1 MTFGWNGGTPVQFNE
16 PGTNLELALRYTANN
31 DIIISGVRVWH
42 GSATVATSGRKGRLW
57 TVGGTLITDVAMAE
71 SLPTISDYTTYSF
84 ASPVNISAGTVFY
97 VSYDTIQYYGAVAS
111 AGFPVIS
118 SDGSVTADAGRFGNT
133 RGTFPN
139 TASNAYFGIDIVY
152 TEDTSGNQAPD
163 ITGVT
168 VQRSD
173 LSVVTVATVTD
184 ETPSTVLL
192 NWNWGDGTNTNTGA
206 GVVTSSHTYTET
218 GLYAILVTATDDAGA
233 TDTFATAVQITV
245 SAVTTDNEDWIQD
258 ILDAVV
264 SDVQRSGYFD
274 RVNTHEPKSA
284 PGSRMTAAV
293 WYQSMDPIPLIS
305 GLASTSARIVF
316 VLRLYQN
323 WISEPQDMIDP
334 LMHKAAANLMRR
346 YHDDFDFGGIIRNI
360 DLLGA
365 FGVALSAQSG
375 FLDINGVMHR
385 VIDITIPCLVN
396 DVWPQVS

>member
-1 MTFGWNGGTPVQFNE
+1 MTNGWDGADPVQQSDA
-16 PGTNLELALRYTANN
+16 GTQYELATRFTANA
-31 DIIISGVRVWH
+31 DITVTHIRVWANQTLNVSSRNARIWTT
-42 GSATVATSGRKGRLW
+42 GGVSQRTVD
-57 TVGGTLITDVAMAE
+57 IDD
-71 SLPTISDYTTYSF
+71 SLPTSGWTDYALSSTYDVSDGTSF
-84 ASPVNISAGTVFY
+84 D
-97 VSYDTIQYYGAVAS
+97 VSYSTTQYYGAI
-111 AGFPVIS
+111 AGDYPNDS
-118 SDGSVTADAGRFGNT
+118 SDGDVTAIAGRFALSH
-133 RGTFPN
+133 GTFPN
-139 TASNAYFGIDIVY
+139 SATASFYGIDIVY
-152 TEDTSGNQAPD
+152 ILQGGNQEPD

-173 LSVVTVATVTD
+173 LSVLATATLTD
-184 ETPSTVLL
+184 ETPATVTL
-192 NWNWGDGTNTNTGA
+192 NWNWGDGTSTNTSA
-206 GVVTSSHTYTET
+206 GVLTANHTYSAT
-218 GLYAILVTATDDAGA
+218 GLYAILVTATDAGGL

-245 SAVTTDNEDWIQD
+245 SAVATDNEDWIQD

-274 RVNTHEPKSA
+274 KVNTHEPKSA
-284 PGSRMTAAV
+284 PGSRMTAAI

-334 LMHKAAANLMRR
+334 RMHQAAANLMRR
-346 YHDDFDFGGIIRNI
+346 YHDDFDFGGIIRNV

-365 FGVALSAQSG
+365 FGVALAAQSG